1 MNMAS
6 IFRGAKFAAVI
17 AAALAMATAAF
28 LVLLPLPN
36 CEIPDASPQKIG

>member
-1 MNMAS
+1 LARHPNYQWA
-6 IFRGAKFAAVI
+6 R

-36 CEIPDASPQKIG
+36 CEIPDSAPQKIG